1 LLFSSTIFIFLFL
14 PCSLSGYHLL
24 SRFGRTAMLAWLAAI
39 SLVFYAYW
47 NPFYLGLLAASILM
61 NFFFSY
67 GLGEGKPK
75 AWQNRCLFTA
85 IATNLAVLMYYK
97 YLFPFLNFLH
107 DRGLVRHGFQDVIL
121 PLGISFF
128 TFTQIAYLVDLRQ
141 QVAKREGL
149 LSYSVF
155 VTFFPHL
162 IAGPLIHPRDLLP
175 QLETDRI
182 RRPRAYDLA
191 IGLSWFVLGL
201 GKKVLIAD
209 RIAPLADFLYQHPHS
224 AGLFTA
230 WLGAL
235 AYAMQLYFDF
245 SGYSDMAV
253 ALARMFS
260 IELPLNFN
268 SPYKARSYIELW
280 QRWHMTLSRYL
291 NEYLYTP
298 AVTWVCALRLARG
311 KKISR
316 KAAATPGGFLSMVFF
331 PLMWTMTIAGVWHGA
346 GFQFL
351 IFGVLQG
358 IFLTINHAWRYLTP
372 TGSRFHDVIPA
383 PLSVVITFLGFL
395 VGLVFFRSAD
405 VHDAWYILGS
415 MVGLH
420 PTGSWFSMPEYMEA
434 IPRFSFFLRS
444 EAGCGVSLALLFFAV
459 WSFPNTQEIFSRA
472 SGDRIRWP
480 SLVLPNLTWR
490 PVMAWSLGLTVLFCL
505 AILMLDAGTPFLYFQ
520 F

>member
-14 PCSLSGYHLL
+14 PCALSGYHLL
-24 SRFGRTAMLAWLAAI
+24 SRFGRTAMLGWLAAI

-47 NPFYLGLLAASILM
+47 DPVYLSLLAASILM
-61 NFFFSY
+61 NFCFSY
-67 GLGEGKPK
+67 GLGQGKPE

-85 IATNLAVLMYYK
+85 IAANLTLLMYYK
-97 YLFPFLNFLH
+97 YLFPFLNFLYG
-107 DRGLVRHGFQDVIL
+107 RGLLGHGFPDVIL

-175 QLETDRI
+175 QLETNRI
-182 RRPRAYDLA
+182 RGPRAYDMA
-191 IGLSWFVLGL
+191 VGLSWFVLGL

-260 IELPLNFN
+260 IELPLNFD

-298 AVTWVCALRLARG
+298 AVNWVCALRIARG

-316 KAAATPGGFLSMVFF
+316 KAAATPEGFLSMVFF

-351 IFGVLQG
+351 IFGALQG
-358 IFLTINHAWRYLTP
+358 IFLTLNHAWRYLTP
-372 TGSRFHDVIPA
+372 KGSRFHDVIPA

-395 VGLVFFRSAD
+395 VGLIFFRSGGI
-405 VHDAWYILGS
+405 HDALYILGS

-420 PTGSWFSMPEYMEA
+420 RTDSWFSMREYMEA
-434 IPRFSFFLRS
+434 IPHYSFFIRS
-444 EAGCGVSLALLFFAV
+444 GAGCVVSLALLFFVV

-472 SGDRIRWP
+472 LGDRIGWP
-480 SLVLPNLTWR
+480 SSVLPNLTWR
-490 PVMAWSLGLTVLFCL
+490 PVMAWSLGLTVVFCL
-505 AILMLDAGTPFLYFQ
+505 AILMLDAGTRFLYFQ